1 MAETHDYVPVG
12 ALLWPGMTD
21 NSSEQSD
28 RIVDLSATDGAPI
41 TVPRSTVTA
50 ADRGW
55 GRAR

>member
-1 MAETHDYVPVG
+1 
-12 ALLWPGMTD
+12 MTD
-21 NSSEQSD
+21 SSSERAT
-28 RIVDLSATDGAPI
+28 RIVDLRATDGAPI

>member
-1 MAETHDYVPVG
+1 
-12 ALLWPGMTD
+12 MTD

-28 RIVDLSATDGAPI
+28 RIVGVTDTAGALI
-41 TVPRSTVTA
+41 AVPRSTVSD

>member
-1 MAETHDYVPVG
+1 
-12 ALLWPGMTD
+12 MTEH
-21 NSSEQSD
+21 SSEQSD
-28 RIVDLSATDGAPI
+28 RIVGVTDTAGAPI

>member
-1 MAETHDYVPVG
+1 
-12 ALLWPGMTD
+12 MTD

-41 TVPRSTVTA
+41 TLAGSTVSEA
-50 ADRGW
+50 NRGW